1 MIAPAVI
8 QYALTIRRILVLL
21 ATCGRQVRARPFCD
35 GSSLADGLAQGR
47 VWVDG
52 FGQIDRVHAH
62 FDSQH
67 QLANQL
73 ARIGADDTA
82 THDTVGF
89 SIEQNLGKAF
99 VAVVGNG
106 TTRGSPWEHALL
118 DLDTV
123 FLGLDRKSLV

>member
-21 ATCGRQVRARPFCD
+21 ATRWRQVRARPFCD
-35 GSSLADGLAQGR
+35 GSSLADRLAQGG

-52 FGQIDRVHAH
+52 FSQIDRVHTH
-62 FDSQH
+62 FDSQN
-67 QLANQL
+67 QFTNQL
-73 ARIGADDTA
+73 ARIGTDDTA

-99 VAVVGNG
+99 ITVVRNRA
-106 TTRGSPWEHALL
+106 TRCSPGEHALL
-118 DLDTV
+118 DLDAV
-123 FLGLDRKSLV
+123 